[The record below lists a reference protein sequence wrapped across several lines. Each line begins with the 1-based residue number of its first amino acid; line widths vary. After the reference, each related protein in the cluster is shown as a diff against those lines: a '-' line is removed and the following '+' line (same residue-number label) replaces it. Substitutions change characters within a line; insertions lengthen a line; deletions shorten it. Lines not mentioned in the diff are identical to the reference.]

1 MVFHQ
6 PLSDILSDL
15 SDNRRNPPVSLGRDR
30 DPLVADVE
38 QDLKSSGPQRRNSLS
53 YHPMGEGRV

>member
-1 MVFHQ
+1 
-6 PLSDILSDL
+6 
-15 SDNRRNPPVSLGRDR
+15 VSLGRDR